1 MMMLAASVFLQTDFS
16 RGFLGQS
23 IAFRPSQSQPPYRIL
38 GLNPLIGLTS
48 DWEGSVGT
56 PDFSN
61 AAEHKE
67 EPTATR
73 SRSGG
78 QT

>member
-1 MMMLAASVFLQTDFS
+1 MMMLEASVFLQTDFS
-16 RGFLGQS
+16 RGFIGQS
-23 IAFRPSQSQPPYRIL
+23 DAFRPSRPPYRRP
-38 GLNPLIGLTS
+38 GLNPLIGS
-48 DWEGSVGT
+48 MPNWESSAGT

-61 AAEHKE
+61 AAEHKQ
-67 EPTATR
+67 EPAVTG

>member
-1 MMMLAASVFLQTDFS
+1 MTMLAASVFLHTDFS
-16 RGFLGQS
+16 RGFSGQS
-23 IAFRPSQSQPPYRIL
+23 DAFGPGQPSQRIP
-38 GLNPLIGLTS
+38 GLNPSIGSTPDRGGS
-48 DWEGSVGT
+48 DGT

-61 AAEHKE
+61 AAEYKE
-67 EPTATR
+67 EPAATG

>member
-16 RGFLGQS
+16 RGFFGQS
-23 IAFRPSQSQPPYRIL
+23 DIFRPSQPPHRMP
-38 GLNPLIGLTS
+38 GLNPPIGSTP
-48 DWEGSVGT
+48 DWEGSDGT

-67 EPTATR
+67 EPAATG

>member
-1 MMMLAASVFLQTDFS
+1 MMMLAASVFLQTDFL
-16 RGFLGQS
+16 RGFTGQS
-23 IAFRPSQSQPPYRIL
+23 DALRPSQPPYGGL
-38 GLNPLIGLTS
+38 GLNPLIGLTP

-56 PDFSN
+56 PGFSN

-67 EPTATR
+67 EPAATG